1 MDAAFNSG
9 GGSDHSLRTLR
20 THTLAPLPPI
30 GMLRTVYRVAHPFLM
45 FASRIYFLAV
55 HLVFQFIHLFT
66 SRIYVTKPTDG
77 ILMISATQAVQ
88 KIINREIS
96 SLELVEAYIHRI
108 EQVNPIINAVVV
120 KNFDEARE
128 KAREVDA
135 RIADAADS
143 ELDEMVSAK
152 PLLGVPFT
160 MKDAMLVNGHIITC
174 GIFNR
179 KNDKCNQTA
188 EVVERMRAAGGILL
202 AISNVPEVC
211 MWVESANTI
220 YGRTTNPYDARR
232 MAGGSSG
239 GEGALLGAAASV
251 IGIGS
256 DIGGSIRMPA
266 FFNGIFGMKTTPG
279 VVPLD
284 GHIPEATNYKSQ
296 MLRIGPMCRFAED
309 IPLLIKVMGGDR
321 VPPLNLD
328 EPVSMRKLKIFYME
342 GINDV
347 PLIAPLSRDMRNT
360 LRKAVGYF
368 ERKYDLV
375 AHRLDLPLAKYA
387 IEMFVVSMYVKG
399 GPKLSEYMLCAEG
412 SKGHVNT
419 FTELIKFFLGKS
431 NHTLP
436 GIIGA
441 IIDNADALSD
451 EQKREISYKR
461 DRLVREL
468 KELLGSDGIFFF
480 PSWPSTALFHNQPLL
495 APVNF
500 AYTAL
505 FNAIA
510 FPAIECPMGLDKN
523 GLPLGVQIVAPPNS
537 DRLLIA
543 AAKDLEEGFGGWV
556 PAGPL

>member
-1 MDAAFNSG
+1 MRSNF
-9 GGSDHSLRTLR
+9 SLLIRIS
-20 THTLAPLPPI
+20 ALP

-55 HLVFQFIHLFT
+55 HLIFQFIHLFT

-143 ELDEMVSAK
+143 ELDEV
-152 PLLGVPFT
+152 
-160 MKDAMLVNGHIITC
+160 ITL
-174 GIFNR
+174 
-179 KNDKCNQTA
+179 
-188 EVVERMRAAGGILL
+188 MRAAGGILL

-211 MWVESANTI
+211 MWVESSNTI
-220 YGRTTNPYDARR
+220 YGRTANPYDARR

-375 AHRLDLPLAKYA
+375 AHRLDLPLARYA

-399 GPKLSEYMLCAEG
+399 GPKLSEYMLCVEVQEVFPMCLYAELSILNG
-412 SKGHVNT
+412 LTRVRVPIGILTVKGV
-419 FTELIKFFLGKS
+419 IKFVIPS
-431 NHTLP
+431 
-436 GIIGA
+436 
-441 IIDNADALSD
+441 ALISD
-451 EQKREISYKR
+451 RELLFQISYKR

-480 PSWPSTALFHNQPLL
+480 PRL
-495 APVNF
+495 
-500 AYTAL
+500 
-505 FNAIA
+505 
-510 FPAIECPMGLDKN
+510 
-523 GLPLGVQIVAPPNS
+523 IVAPPNS

>member
-1 MDAAFNSG
+1 MMSFTEQARLVLS
-9 GGSDHSLRTLR
+9 
-20 THTLAPLPPI
+20 
-30 GMLRTVYRVAHPFLM
+30 MLRIINRFMHPVLM
-45 FASRIYFLAV
+45 LIGRFHFFWTSLLFE
-55 HLVFQFIHLFT
+55 FIHLFT
-66 SRIYVTKPTDG
+66 SRIYVTKPTDSL
-77 ILMISATQAVQ
+77 LMISATQAVQ
-88 KIINREIS
+88 KIINREIT

-120 KNFDEARE
+120 KNFDEARI
-128 KAREVDA
+128 KAREIDALLVDA
-135 RIADAADS
+135 TDN
-143 ELDEMVSAK
+143 ELDELIQSK

-160 MKDAMLVNGHIITC
+160 MKDAMMVDGHIITC

-179 KNDKCNQTA
+179 KDDRCNQTA
-188 EVVERMRAAGGILL
+188 AVVDRMRAAGGILL

-211 MWVESANTI
+211 MWVESSNTI
-220 YGRTTNPYDARR
+220 YGRTSNPYDARR

-266 FFNGIFGMKTTPG
+266 FFNGVFGMKTTPG
-279 VVPLD
+279 VIPLD
-284 GHIPEATNYKSQ
+284 GHIPAATQYKAQ
-296 MLRIGPMCRFAED
+296 MLRIGPICRFAED
-309 IPLLIKVMGGDR
+309 IPLLVKVMGGDR
-321 VPPLNLD
+321 VPSLNLD
-328 EPVSMRKLKIFYME
+328 EPVSMRKLRIFYME
-342 GINDV
+342 GITEV
-347 PLIAPLSRDMRNT
+347 PMMQPLSWDMRTT

-375 AHRLDLPLAKYA
+375 AHRMDLPLARCA
-387 IEMFVVSMYVKG
+387 IEMFVVSMYIKG
-399 GPKLSEYMLCAEG
+399 GPKLSEYMLCSEA
-412 SKGHVNT
+412 SKGGVNPGW
-419 FTELIKFFLGKS
+419 ELVKFFLGRS

-441 IIDNADALSD
+441 IVDDADALTD
-451 EQKREISYKR
+451 EQKREICYKR
-461 DRLVREL
+461 DRLIREL
-468 KELLGSDGIFFF
+468 KELLGSDGIFLF
-480 PSWPSTALFHNQPLL
+480 PSWPCTALYHNQPLM
-495 APVNF
+495 APINF
-500 AYTAL
+500 GYTAL

-523 GLPLGVQIVAPPNS
+523 GLPLGVQVIGAPNS